1 MVWHVYANGFKNTQK
16 LICVNCQPFC
26 YFSGWQFTWIGF
38 VYTFVMYWHSNVPN
52 QGLWAFSFFYTSA
65 MVWHVYANG
74 FKNTQKLICVNC
86 QPLAYFSGWQSKWVG
101 FVYTLIMHWHLNVPN
116 RGMWACVIWCTSAMV
131 WHVYA
136 NGFKNTQKLIC
147 VNCQPLVYFS
157 GWQFK
162 WVGFVYTLIMHWHLN
177 VPNHGL
183 WATSFCHTSA
193 MVWHVYANG
202 FKKYTEAYLRKLPT
216 IYLLQLL
223 AV

>member
-1 MVWHVYANGFKNTQK
+1 MVWHVYANGFKKYIEAYLRKLPTITSAVGSLSELVLFIHWLCTGTQTCRTEACD
-16 LICVNCQPFC
+16 LVLFGSRI
-26 YFSGWQFTWIGF
+26 
-38 VYTFVMYWHSNVPN
+38 
-52 QGLWAFSFFYTSA
+52 A

-74 FKNTQKLICVNC
+74 FKNIQKLICVNC
-86 QPLAYFSGWQSKWVG
+86 QPLA
-101 FVYTLIMHWHLNVPN
+101 
-116 RGMWACVIWCTSAMV
+116 
-131 WHVYA
+131 
-136 NGFKNTQKLIC
+136 
-147 VNCQPLVYFS
+147 YFS

-202 FKKYTEAYLRKLPT
+202 LKKYTEAYLRKLPT
-216 IYLLQLL
+216 ICLLQWL